1 MKTALISVAALI
13 AVLAS
18 ASGLAQGVTNIEP
31 AAGATIQ
38 QVYMRSDGYGGVI
51 LAESYPE
58 ISSQCAGTGNP
69 AYGSFL
75 GSSKILWFDLSR
87 ATGKQLQSAVLAA
100 FYAGKKL
107 AQVVFFLPYGP
118 GFCELYS
125 IRVGP

>member
-1 MKTALISVAALI
+1 MKTTFISAAAFI

-18 ASGLAQGVTNIEP
+18 ASVLAQGVTNIEP

-38 QVYMRSDGYGGVI
+38 QVYTRSDGYGGII
-51 LAESYPE
+51 LAESFSE
-58 ISSQCAGTGNP
+58 MSQCAGTGNP

-75 GSSKILWFDLSR
+75 GSSKILWFDLNR

>member
-1 MKTALISVAALI
+1 MKTALIPVAALI
-13 AVLAS
+13 AVVAS
-18 ASGLAQGVTNIEP
+18 ASVFAQGVTNIEP

-38 QVYMRSDGYGGVI
+38 QVYTRSDGYGGVI
-51 LAESYPE
+51 LAESYSE
-58 ISSQCAGTGNP
+58 MSQCAGTGNP

-87 ATGKQLQSAVLAA
+87 STGKQLQSATLAA

-107 AQVVFFLPYGP
+107 AQVVFFMPYGP